1 MLDHRY
7 YPSHHFGEPE
17 GYCRQNWASDFLEC
31 NVGYGHYE
39 NLVDTRQERFEYTQQ
54 TPKACSIRD
63 NHLPYHKNAPYPEGN
78 VFEKVG
84 ELFEEQM
91 NFPAGITFAPRSIF
105 LETCIFGPGTVFGTG
120 CEFRQSCIFGAQ
132 CVFDSQAKFD
142 LPCVF
147 AESCIFGTK
156 CTTAPNSYF
165 ESGCQFIDRRN
176 CISVIAAKQ
185 EGKQD
190 LISKL
195 INEPKCSVC
204 GVRNR
209 SHILL
214 PCMHI
219 AVCKKCSKRDEIK
232 KRGSCPVCRQTV
244 QKIYEV
250 RVD

>member
-1 MLDHRY
+1 MLH
-7 YPSHHFGEPE
+7 PSYCASNQFGEPE
-17 GYCRQNWASDFLEC
+17 GYYQDWCSDFAEC
-31 NVGYGHYE
+31 NMEYGRYG
-39 NLVDTRQERFEYTQQ
+39 NLVEARQDFEYTRQR
-54 TPKACSIRD
+54 PKASLSQD
-63 NHLPYHKNAPYPEGN
+63 KLPYNTNCPYPEGN

-84 ELFEEQM
+84 ELFEEQI

-105 LETCIFGPGTVFGTG
+105 LETCIFGPNTIFGTG
-120 CEFRQSCIFGAQ
+120 CEFRQSCIFGEQ

-147 AESCIFGTK
+147 MERCIFGTQ
-156 CTTAPNSYF
+156 CATAPNSYF

-176 CISVIAAKQ
+176 TISVIASKQ
-185 EGKQD
+185 EVKKD

-195 INEPKCSVC
+195 INQPKCSVC

-232 KRGSCPVCRQTV
+232 KRGSCPICRQTV